1 VDVVV
6 PAALPAQTLT
16 AFKAAGRSGP
26 RRHHQRIDRAPRL
39 SHHADRTRAIGARG
53 DLLDHLPAIGQL
65 LVGIFVGEHA
75 FGVAGALEIDAEAEI
90 VVGGEPRVHL
100 GVDEHGAVAP
110 PVGQDLNDGRTFSA
124 GIARIAV
131 EPEMPGELDRR
142 LAGIGHLEEHVFR
155 VANLVPD
162 VQEALLL
169 LIGLAAERQA
179 RQGKVSGSAPPSLS
193 SARRESGKGP
203 EGIVAASA
211 F

>member
-1 VDVVV
+1 MAGHFL
-6 PAALPAQTLT
+6 PALRASLLNQKCPASLIGALP
-16 AFKAAGRSGP
+16 
-26 RRHHQRIDRAPRL
+26 
-39 SHHADRTRAIGARG
+39 
-53 DLLDHLPAIGQL
+53 
-65 LVGIFVGEHA
+65 V
-75 FGVAGALEIDAEAEI
+75 
-90 VVGGEPRVHL
+90 
-100 GVDEHGAVAP
+100 
-110 PVGQDLNDGRTFSA
+110 
-124 GIARIAV
+124 
-131 EPEMPGELDRR
+131 
-142 LAGIGHLEEHVFR
+142 GHLEEHVFR